1 MERNNKDLR
10 HIMIAVVFIE
20 LPYKKELL
28 AAYEGYWGGK
38 RAAQEA
44 GEGGIL
50 IGLESRRLSN
60 GKSGVL
66 G

>member
-10 HIMIAVVFIE
+10 HIMTAVVFIE

-28 AAYEGYWGGK
+28 AAYEGYWGG
-38 RAAQEA
+38 AQEA